1 MANPAFSW
9 LEDDFIYPPNTL
21 LKTSKMAIPGA
32 GLKAGESRM
41 RRLVFVLA
49 QGMTESC
56 RVPGVSL
63 VARTMPISPAFPD
76 NDLYKVKHDLS
87 PAFVDMVLLN
97 LPYLQQVKDF
107 SDFHIN

>member
-21 LKTSKMAIPGA
+21 LKTSKITIPA
-32 GLKAGESRM
+32 TGLKAGESRM
-41 RRLVFVLA
+41 RHLVFVLA

-63 VARTMPISPAFPD
+63 IARTMPISPAFPD
-76 NDLYKVKHDLS
+76 NDLCKVKHDLFPRFREHGFIKFTLS
-87 PAFVDMVLLN
+87 SAG
-97 LPYLQQVKDF
+97 
-107 SDFHIN
+107 